1 MYQTK
6 KSNSKLQ
13 SKKKK
18 DKFVCW
24 EPKFFKCC
32 FKNHIKTTPTA
43 LNSKLYTFGQN
54 NFSNLGRN
62 TLTEKNYF
70 DSNQFIDIKNNI
82 SKIIIGNF
90 FCVILT
96 TQGKIYTFG
105 SNERGTLGYYTN
117 NINDPSIKP
126 NMIKKFYN
134 TGYQLIKSN
143 LKFVDISC
151 GHNHILAL
159 TKNGNVFVWGDNSN
173 GQLGFE
179 TSQNLP
185 LFEPRMLNNQKYKKI
200 SCGGNISTLID
211 FNNQVFVS
219 GDNTF
224 GQIGIINDK
233 SINYLTYNNIS
244 NIIQII
250 CGGYHTIFLTSDFKI
265 FACGDNQYGQ
275 LCYYT
280 DNINNNFIPTEIT
293 NFNGKSDVKV
303 KNVFCGL
310 FNTFVLT
317 DDNILF
323 SCGLNSFGNLGRNT
337 SDFSL
342 VQIPFIADNND
353 VLVSAF
359 NSYTNIGYSSNN
371 IRNFELTQ
379 IDLTQID
386 LTQIDLTQIDLT
398 RNLKIKSVSTGN
410 THTIILFENGHVAS
424 FGDNS
429 NGQLGYI
436 TSTQNTY
443 NYSYINI
450 KNVKQVFASS
460 YFTVILV

>member
-1 MYQTK
+1 MYKTIK
-6 KSNSKLQ
+6 INSKIPI
-13 SKKKK
+13 KKKK
-18 DKFVCW
+18 YNFICW
-24 EPKFFKCC
+24 KPKC
-32 FKNHIKTTPTA
+32 FKNPIKIKPTA

-54 NFSNLGRN
+54 NFFNLGRN

-70 DSNQFIDIKNNI
+70 DSNEFIDIKNNI

-90 FCVILT
+90 FCVILN
-96 TQGKIYTFG
+96 TQGNIYTFG

-117 NINDPSIKP
+117 NINDPSINP
-126 NMIKKFYN
+126 IMIKKFYN
-134 TGYQLIKSN
+134 VGNQLIKSN

-233 SINYLTYNNIS
+233 SINYLTHNNIS
-244 NIIQII
+244 NIILII

-265 FACGDNQYGQ
+265 FSCGDNQYGQ

-342 VQIPFIADNND
+342 LQIPFITDNND
-353 VLVSAF
+353 VLVSCF

-371 IRNFELTQ
+371 IRNF
-379 IDLTQID
+379 DLTQID
-386 LTQIDLTQIDLT
+386 LTQIDLTC
-398 RNLKIKSVSTGN
+398 NLKIKSVSTGN

-460 YFTVILV
+460 YFTVLLV